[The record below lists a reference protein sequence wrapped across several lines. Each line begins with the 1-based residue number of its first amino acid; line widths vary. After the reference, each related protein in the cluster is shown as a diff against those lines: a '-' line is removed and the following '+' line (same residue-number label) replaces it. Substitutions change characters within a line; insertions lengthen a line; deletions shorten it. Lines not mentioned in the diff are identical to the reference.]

1 MAPTVTRR
9 MIEAF
14 LKRPLTV
21 DAEARRRVDALTARS
36 QDVLRLLARGLTNAE
51 MATALFISDTT
62 VKTHVG
68 RVLMKLGF
76 RDRVQAVIF
85 AYRIGFAGDE

>member
-1 MAPTVTRR
+1 LAPTVTRR

-51 MATALFISDTT
+51 MATALFI
-62 VKTHVG
+62 
-68 RVLMKLGF
+68 
-76 RDRVQAVIF
+76 
-85 AYRIGFAGDE
+85 RIPR

>member
-1 MAPTVTRR
+1 

-36 QDVLRLLARGLTNAE
+36 QDVLRLLARGLTNA
-51 MATALFISDTT
+51 ALAEELCVSTKT
-62 VKTHVG
+62 VEGYVRSIFTKLDLAPGERDHR
-68 RVLMKLGF
+68 RVL
-76 RDRVQAVIF
+76 AVLRF
-85 AYRIGFAGDE
+85 LRRE